1 MTSHAQGVARGSV
14 RLLLTKNHPV
24 PSPAPGRDRG
34 TLLVVRLPRNINFIN
49 VIIICCSR
57 GRYWKYFEKRDR
69 NVATCKICFND
80 YAYSSNKTNL
90 SKHLKKKHDIDVSE
104 RNLDSDSDAETVKE
118 PNKMKA
124 GGTTMSY
131 FDILD
136 SDNAE
141 VQCKLCEKNMSYET
155 VGDLKAHIIEEHG
168 KNPTDSNC
176 NKRKTD
182 GTPRRP
188 SEVWKYFKKLDDESK
203 IALCLICKKVY
214 NAATTNN
221 LKKHLKNMHPNSKM
235 PDDEKYILSANGQ
248 LFEVESDTEKDNVDD
263 DNYDKNP
270 IEMDTIYLEDLE
282 DSIDLSHQ
290 SPPSPQKKKAK
301 LITPKRQSF
310 SKPRREQILNNS
322 SSNDTNDIPMR
333 SNSNNTSLDY
343 FGQYVVSLLKELP
356 KSVSSQL
363 QNEIIKQILTS
374 KVALESEGTKC
385 EVSINQNAD
394 NDQVEELLKVNDLWS
409 FFDTDG
415 RKTQCIICKEATG
428 NNYEEIKAHM
438 KENHPKEKENSDATS
453 NEDDAG
459 GTYTEVVYL
468 EQEPSPETVKIKE
481 KPKLPKAIMK
491 RRRTS
496 VFENFDSP
504 PKRTKDKESDSDEL
518 MAFVKYITCL
528 LKKLPPD
535 VFSNVQIEIIN
546 TILRANSQTTVLINK
561 DLPSTSNTLLNFE
574 GNNSLSPNYTITV
587 AQKTDNNETDNNN

>member
-1 MTSHAQGVARGSV
+1 MEH
-14 RLLLTKNHPV
+14 
-24 PSPAPGRDRG
+24 
-34 TLLVVRLPRNINFIN
+34 
-49 VIIICCSR
+49 R

-182 GTPRRP
+182 GTRAPYWKFFTKKERYMATCNICCNDYSYRSSVSNLAKHLKNKHGVNVSSAVNDSDSEAEIEKPSSKKRPTWSYFEVLDSDKFDAQCKICDKTISYDTVDELKKHVEDHGENPIDSDDETQDNKIPKPRRP

-235 PDDEKYILSANGQ
+235 PDDEKKYILSANGQ

-394 NDQVEELLKVNDLWS
+394 SQ
-409 FFDTDG
+409 
-415 RKTQCIICKEATG
+415 TQIT
-428 NNYEEIKAHM
+428 
-438 KENHPKEKENSDATS
+438 
-453 NEDDAG
+453 
-459 GTYTEVVYL
+459 
-468 EQEPSPETVKIKE
+468 ETVMYIE
-481 KPKLPKAIMK
+481 AKP
-491 RRRTS
+491 
-496 VFENFDSP
+496 
-504 PKRTKDKESDSDEL
+504 
-518 MAFVKYITCL
+518 
-528 LKKLPPD
+528 
-535 VFSNVQIEIIN
+535 N
-546 TILRANSQTTVLINK
+546 T
-561 DLPSTSNTLLNFE
+561 
-574 GNNSLSPNYTITV
+574 
-587 AQKTDNNETDNNN
+587 